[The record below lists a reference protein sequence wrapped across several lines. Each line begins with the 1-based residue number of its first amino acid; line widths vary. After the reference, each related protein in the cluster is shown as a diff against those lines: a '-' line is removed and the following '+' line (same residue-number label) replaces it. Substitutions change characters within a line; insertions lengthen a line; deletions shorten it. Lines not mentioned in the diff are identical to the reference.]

1 MSEFDGVMSYYA
13 ELLNAELNK
22 AIVADNN
29 DYGIL
34 AEAMKY
40 STIDGGKRIRPILLL
55 EFYKLFGGKS
65 AEAVKFAT
73 ALEIIHSYSLVHDDL
88 PCMDNDDFRR
98 GKPSCHKAYGEN
110 IAVLTG
116 DALLT
121 SAFEYASSVTDISP
135 DRVLKAINILASAA
149 GINGMVG
156 GQVLD
161 ILSINLDGAEGLKK
175 MYALKTGALLKS
187 AAMIGCVLAG
197 GDAKVEYCQ
206 RYADALGL
214 AFQIVDDMLDVI
226 GDESKLGKPVGS
238 DEKNDKLTFVSIY
251 GIEKAKQTVIDL
263 TNEAKI
269 CIDEIGGN
277 GEFLK
282 DFADYLASR
291 TF

>member
-55 EFYKLFGGKS
+55 EFYKLFGGES
-65 AEAVKFAT
+65 ADAVKFAT
-73 ALEIIHSYSLVHDDL
+73 ALEMIHSYSLVHDDL

-110 IAVLTG
+110 MAVLTG

-121 SAFEYASSVTDISP
+121 RAFEYASSVTDISS
-135 DRVLKAINILASAA
+135 DRVIKAINILASAA

-161 ILSINLDGAEGLKK
+161 ILSINLDTAEGLKN

-197 GDAKVEYCQ
+197 GDAKIEYCQ
-206 RYADALGL
+206 RYSDALGL

-226 GDESKLGKPVGS
+226 GDERKLGKPVGS
-238 DEKNDKLTFVSIY
+238 DEKNDKLTFVSIF
-251 GIEKAKQTVIDL
+251 GMEKAKQTVINL
-263 TNEAKI
+263 TVDAKN
-269 CIDEIGGN
+269 CIDEIGAN